1 MLSDDIATTIDGWIN
16 ALQQYSYIA
25 LCTQPSPGSWSAG
38 QVYMHLI
45 SDTGY
50 YIEQVKICL
59 SANDNATEEVSV
71 FAKTIFTNNDFPDER
86 IEGPSS
92 NDGIPQPNSKEQ
104 LLTGLRHLK
113 DEMSTLAIQIETS
126 TYRGK
131 TKHPGLGY
139 FSAAEWLRFAVI
151 HFRHHIRQQKRI
163 NNFLKINFGG
173 Q

>member
-16 ALQQYSYIA
+16 GLQQYSYAA
-25 LCTQPSPGSWSAG
+25 LCAQPSPGSWSAG

-50 YIEQVKICL
+50 YTEQVKICL
-59 SANDNATEEVSV
+59 SANDNATEEASA
-71 FAKTIFTNNDFPDER
+71 FTKTIFMNNDFPDER
-86 IEGPSS
+86 IEGPPS
-92 NDGIPQPNSKEQ
+92 NAGIPQPYSKEQ
-104 LLTGLRHLK
+104 LFTGLQHIK
-113 DEMSTLAIQIETS
+113 DEMTTLAIQIETGA
-126 TYRGK
+126 YRGK

-151 HFRHHIRQQKRI
+151 HFRHHTRQQKRI
-163 NNFLKINFGG
+163 SNFLKINFGG